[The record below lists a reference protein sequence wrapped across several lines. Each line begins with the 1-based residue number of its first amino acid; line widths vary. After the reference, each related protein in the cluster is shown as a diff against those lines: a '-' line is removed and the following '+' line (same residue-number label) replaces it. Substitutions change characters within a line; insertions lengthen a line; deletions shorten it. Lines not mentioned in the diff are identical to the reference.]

1 MSELE
6 IIPDNGGPECPEC
19 SNHKD
24 KRTNYYLMFCSC
36 PGTSHTSV
44 HTCPHNLHLWHGLVS
59 RDHSRVQPVSRV
71 SWHTLEW
78 CLWMSRVVH
87 HLVNS
92 HSRPGRTAVAG
103 TDPSSSI
110 YVTITDRLVTFAFSQ
125 VNKLIR
131 YHRNISYLSY
141 LHNKEQTQE
150 LLEYPAENQDGW
162 TLFVSKPVLLQV
174 WNYPDSPGRGSVS
187 FIVRMWQI

>member
-1 MSELE
+1 
-6 IIPDNGGPECPEC
+6 
-19 SNHKD
+19 
-24 KRTNYYLMFCSC
+24 
-36 PGTSHTSV
+36 
-44 HTCPHNLHLWHGLVS
+44 
-59 RDHSRVQPVSRV
+59 
-71 SWHTLEW
+71 
-78 CLWMSRVVH
+78 MSRVVH

-110 YVTITDRLVTFAFSQ
+110 YVTITERQVTFAFSQ

-150 LLEYPAENQDGW
+150 LLEYSAENQDG
-162 TLFVSKPVLLQV
+162 
-174 WNYPDSPGRGSVS
+174 
-187 FIVRMWQI
+187 

>member
-1 MSELE
+1 MSRVLQ
-6 IIPDNGGPECPEC
+6 
-19 SNHKD
+19 SQRQKD
-24 KRTNYYLMFCSC
+24 KLLSDVLQLSRDLTHKC
-36 PGTSHTSV
+36 PHVSSQSTSLTWPRV
-44 HTCPHNLHLWHGLVS
+44 QGPLTCPASVPCLLTHI
-59 RDHSRVQPVSRV
+59 RV
-71 SWHTLEW
+71 
-78 CLWMSRVVH
+78 MSRVVH

-150 LLEYPAENQDGW
+150 LLEYPAENQDG
-162 TLFVSKPVLLQV
+162 
-174 WNYPDSPGRGSVS
+174 
-187 FIVRMWQI
+187 